1 MALARPIEPIDVDD
15 ATIRSAL
22 EDADVPALLPA
33 LAHITGDLSLLREDL
48 RIDPA
53 RMIEDQGGLSEEQ
66 IAAARALA
74 AEALIR
80 FRDGGSVCAPLPTGD
95 DLRRILEYMA
105 GGLPIDDYLPMM
117 REELA
122 ITADPRAPHWHKDDV
137 DPDRPFLVAVVGA
150 GMSGIIAAYRLAE
163 AGVPYVV
170 IEKNEDAGGTW
181 LENTYPGCRVDIPNH
196 YYSYSFAQR
205 DDWPFFYS
213 PQAEL
218 SRYFRQCLD
227 EFGIRPNVRFGTE
240 VSSIE
245 YDEASGRWT
254 LDLVGPG
261 GVEET
266 LAADAVISVVGQLN
280 RPQLPNIEGRESFA
294 GPSFHSARWDHSV
307 DLAGKRVAVVG
318 TGCSAAQFVPIIAEQ
333 VDQLEVFQRT
343 PNWQFPVPHYHLEVP
358 DGMQWLLRHVPYYR
372 QWYRFWLF
380 WRGAELLRPMAEVD
394 PEWPG
399 QERSVSE
406 LNDML
411 RVMLTEALE
420 AQYTERPDLL
430 PKVIPQYP
438 PAAKRIIV
446 DNGSWAAALHRDNV
460 TLTTD
465 RIERIVPEGIVT
477 DDGTLH
483 EFDVIIFG
491 TGFQPSRFLTP
502 MKVVGR
508 GGVDLHEHWDGEAR
522 AYLGVSV
529 PGFPNFFVLYGPNTN
544 IVVNGSIIW
553 FSECEVRY
561 VMDCIRTVLAG
572 GHRGLD
578 VKAEVHDRY
587 NEEIDAENLRMA
599 WGVSK
604 VNSWYKNANGRVT
617 QNWPF
622 PLLEFWKRT
631 REVIPTT
638 TSGCDVSSD
647 AGRVPRSDYSRIS
660 LIWIW
665 GWTLV

>member
-15 ATIRSAL
+15 DTIRSAL
-22 EDADVPALLPA
+22 EDSDVPALLPA
-33 LAHITGDLSLLREDL
+33 LAHITGDLSLLRDEL

-66 IAAARALA
+66 IAGARAVAL
-74 AEALIR
+74 EALIR

-137 DPDRPFLVAVVGA
+137 APDRPYLVAVVGA

-218 SRYFRQCLD
+218 SRYFRLCVD
-227 EFGIRPNVRFGTE
+227 EFGIRPNIRFGTE
-240 VSSIE
+240 VSSVE
-245 YDEASGRWT
+245 YDDGAGRWT
-254 LDLVGPG
+254 LCLVGPG

-266 LAADAVISVVGQLN
+266 LEADAVISAVGQLN

-318 TGCSAAQFVPIIAEQ
+318 TGCSAAQFVPIIAEE
-333 VDQLEVFQRT
+333 VAELEVFQRT
-343 PNWQFPVPHYHLEVP
+343 PNWQFPVPHYHQEVP

-394 PEWPG
+394 PAWPD

-411 RVMLTEALE
+411 RLMLTEALE
-420 AQYTERPDLL
+420 AQYAERPDLL

-477 DDGTLH
+477 ADGTLH
-483 EFDVIIFG
+483 EFDVVIYG

-502 MKVVGR
+502 MKVIGR
-508 GGVDLHEHWDGEAR
+508 GGVDLHGHWDGEAR

-561 VMDCIRTVLAG
+561 VMDCIRTVLARG
-572 GHRGLD
+572 ERGLD
-578 VKAEVHDRY
+578 VKPDVHDRF

-599 WGVSK
+599 WGVSN

-622 PLLEFWKRT
+622 PLLEYWKRT
-631 REVIPTT
+631 REVNP
-638 TSGCDVSSD
+638 D
-647 AGRVPRSDYSRIS
+647 DYEF
-660 LIWIW
+660 
-665 GWTLV
+665 V

>member
-15 ATIRSAL
+15 ETIRSAL
-22 EDADVPALLPA
+22 EDSDVPALLPA
-33 LAHITGDLSLLREDL
+33 LAHITGDLSLLRDEL

-53 RMIEDQGGLSEEQ
+53 LMIEDQGGLSEEQ
-66 IAAARALA
+66 IAAARAVAL
-74 AEALIR
+74 EALIR
-80 FRDGGSVCAPLPTGD
+80 FRDGGSVCAPMPTGD

-137 DPDRPFLVAVVGA
+137 DPDRPFLVAVIGA
-150 GMSGIIAAYRLAE
+150 GMSGVIAAYRLAE

-170 IEKNEDAGGTW
+170 IEKNDDAGGTW

-218 SRYFRQCLD
+218 SRYFRQCVD
-227 EFGIRPNVRFGTE
+227 EFGIRPNIRFGTE
-240 VSSIE
+240 VSSVE
-245 YDEASGRWT
+245 YDDGTGRWT
-254 LDLVGPG
+254 LCLVGPG

-266 LAADAVISVVGQLN
+266 LEADAVISAVGQLN

-318 TGCSAAQFVPIIAEQ
+318 TGCSAAQFVPIIAEE
-333 VDQLEVFQRT
+333 VAELEVFQRT
-343 PNWQFPVPHYHLEVP
+343 PNWQFPVPHYHHEVP

-394 PEWPG
+394 PAWENQG
-399 QERSVSE
+399 RSVSE

-420 AQYTERPDLL
+420 AQYIERPDLL

-438 PAAKRIIV
+438 PAAKRIII

-477 DDGTLH
+477 ADGTLH
-483 EFDVIIFG
+483 EFDVVIYG

-508 GGVDLHEHWDGEAR
+508 GGVDLHGHWDGEAR

-561 VMDCIRTVLAG
+561 VMDCIRTVLARG
-572 GHRGLD
+572 ARGLD
-578 VKAEVHDRY
+578 VKGDVHDRF

-622 PLLEFWKRT
+622 PLLEYWKRT
-631 REVIPTT
+631 REVDP
-638 TSGCDVSSD
+638 D
-647 AGRVPRSDYSRIS
+647 DYEF
-660 LIWIW
+660 
-665 GWTLV
+665 V

>member
-15 ATIRSAL
+15 DTIRSAL
-22 EDADVPALLPA
+22 EDSDVPALLPA

-66 IAAARALA
+66 IAAIRALA
-74 AEALIR
+74 LDALIR
-80 FRDGGSVCAPLPTGD
+80 FRDGGSVCAPMPTGD
-95 DLRRILEYMA
+95 DLRHILEYMA
-105 GGLPIDDYLPMM
+105 GGLPIDEYLPMM

-137 DPDRPFLVAVVGA
+137 APDRPFLVAVVGA

-205 DDWPFFYS
+205 DDWPYFYS

-245 YDEASGRWT
+245 YDEEAGRWT

-261 GVEET
+261 GAEQT
-266 LAADAVISVVGQLN
+266 LEADAVISAVGQLN

-294 GPSFHSARWDHSV
+294 GPSFHSARWDHTV

-333 VDQLEVFQRT
+333 VVDLEVFQRT

-420 AQYTERPDLL
+420 AQYSERPDLL

-446 DNGSWAAALHRDNV
+446 DNGSWATALHRDNV

-465 RIERIVPEGIVT
+465 RIDRIVPDGIVT
-477 DDGTLH
+477 TDGTLH
-483 EFDVIIFG
+483 EFDVIIYG

-508 GGVDLHEHWDGEAR
+508 GGVDLHGHWDGEAR

-561 VMDCIRTVLAG
+561 VMDCLRTVLAG
-572 GHRGLD
+572 EHRGLD
-578 VKAEVHDRY
+578 VKAEVHDRF

-604 VNSWYKNANGRVT
+604 DNSWYKTPNGRVT

-631 REVIPTT
+631 REVNP
-638 TSGCDVSSD
+638 D
-647 AGRVPRSDYSRIS
+647 DYEW
-660 LIWIW
+660 L
-665 GWTLV
+665 